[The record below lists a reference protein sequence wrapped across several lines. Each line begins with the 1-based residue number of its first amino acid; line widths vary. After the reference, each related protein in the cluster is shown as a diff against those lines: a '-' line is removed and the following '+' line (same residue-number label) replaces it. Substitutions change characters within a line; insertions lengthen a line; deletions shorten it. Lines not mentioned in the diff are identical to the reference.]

1 MAMMVTIINLSQG
14 ISDATLE
21 QPVEFSILKVPT
33 EQQGVQDFN
42 GKVLN
47 LKIYSTHLY
56 IHEKSQV
63 PIDLIFY

>member
-33 EQQGVQDFN
+33 EQQGVRDFN

-56 IHEKSQV
+56 IHENYRTVKY
-63 PIDLIFY
+63 P